1 MSNEFGSSADERI
14 WQVVAAIPEGSVAT
28 YGQVAELAALPNGAR
43 AVGKAMAR
51 LPKESRLPWHRVLN
65 ARGAVSLAG
74 DAGRRQRRRLRE
86 EGHRFRNGRLDLGR
100 CGWRPEQQ
108 PTTERNRIDRV
119 TTGAGDAGTT
129 SLADGRRYRK
139 SDPRIELVGA
149 LDEAN
154 SMIGLLAEEV
164 DAELAERLRDIQSRL
179 FDAGAIAATG
189 AKTADALD
197 WDGLAASLAA
207 QTQDLNSALEP
218 LREFILPGGGR
229 AASVAHVART
239 VVRRAERAWWRASER
254 ALSGGARGACPS
266 HGTALSGGARGARP
280 SHGTALSGGARG
292 ACPSHEGALSRG
304 ARGACP
310 SHEDNEALRGIAV
323 GVYLN
328 RLSDYLFVLAR
339 TVAREERLWRRAPS
353 AGAQVRQ
360 S

>member
-65 ARGAVSLAG
+65 ARGAVSLPG

-86 EGHRFRNGRLDLGR
+86 EGHRFRNGRLDLDS

-108 PTTERNRIDRV
+108 PTAERNRIDRV
-119 TTGAGDAGTT
+119 TTGTGDAGTT

-179 FDAGAIAATG
+179 FDAGAVAATG
-189 AKTADALD
+189 AQTTSGTALD
-197 WDGLAASLAA
+197 WQGLAASLAA
-207 QTQDLNSALEP
+207 QTQALNSALEP

-229 AASVAHVART
+229 AASVAHVARA

-266 HGTALSGGARGARP
+266 HGTALSGGARGACP

-292 ACPSHEGALSRG
+292 ACPSHEDDG
-304 ARGACP
+304 
-310 SHEDNEALRGIAV
+310 ALRGIAV

-339 TVAREERLWRRAPS
+339 TVAQEERLWRRAPS

>member
-14 WQVVAAIPEGSVAT
+14 WQVVAAIPEGCVAT

-65 ARGAVSLAG
+65 ARGAVSLPG

-86 EGHRFRNGRLDLGR
+86 EGHRFRNGRLDLDS

-108 PTTERNRIDRV
+108 PTAERNRIDRV
-119 TTGAGDAGTT
+119 TTGTGDAGTT
-129 SLADGRRYRK
+129 SLADGRRYPK

-154 SMIGLLAEEV
+154 SMLGLLAEEV
-164 DAELAERLRDIQSRL
+164 DAELAEHLRDIQSRL
-179 FDAGAIAATG
+179 FDAGAVAATG
-189 AKTADALD
+189 AQTASGALD
-197 WDGLAASLAA
+197 WEDLAASLAA
-207 QTQDLNSALEP
+207 QTQALNSALEP

-239 VVRRAERAWWRASER
+239 VVRRAERAWWRASEG

-280 SHGTALSGGARG
+280 SH
-292 ACPSHEGALSRG
+292 
-304 ARGACP
+304 
-310 SHEDNEALRGIAV
+310 EDNDALRGIAV

>member
-65 ARGAVSLAG
+65 ARGAVSLPG

-86 EGHRFRNGRLDLGR
+86 EGHRFRNGRLDLDS
-100 CGWRPEQQ
+100 CGWRPEQ

-119 TTGAGDAGTT
+119 TTSTGDAGTT

-179 FDAGAIAATG
+179 FDAGAVAATG
-189 AKTADALD
+189 AEAASGTALD
-197 WDGLAASLAA
+197 WEGLAASLAA
-207 QTQDLNSALEP
+207 QTQALNSALEP

-239 VVRRAERAWWRASER
+239 VVRRAERAWWRASE
-254 ALSGGARGACPS
+254 G
-266 HGTALSGGARGARP
+266 
-280 SHGTALSGGARG
+280 ALSGGARG
-292 ACPSHEGALSRG
+292 ACPSHE
-304 ARGACP
+304 
-310 SHEDNEALRGIAV
+310 DNDALRGIAV

-353 AGAQVRQ
+353 AGAQARQ

>member
-1 MSNEFGSSADERI
+1 MSGKSSQPRPAMSNEFDSSADERI
-14 WQVVAAIPEGSVAT
+14 WQVVAAIPDGAVAT
-28 YGQVAELAALPNGAR
+28 YGQVAELAGLPNGAR

-51 LPKESRLPWHRVLN
+51 LPKGSRLPWHRVLN
-65 ARGAVSLAG
+65 ARGAVSLPG

-86 EGHRFRNGRLDLGR
+86 EGHRFRNGRLDLGS

-108 PTTERNRIDRV
+108 PTAERNRIDRV
-119 TTGAGDAGTT
+119 TTGTGDAGTT
-129 SLADGRRYRK
+129 SLADGRRYPK

-154 SMIGLLAEEV
+154 SMLGLLAEEV
-164 DAELAERLRDIQSRL
+164 DAELADRLRDIQSRL
-179 FDAGAIAATG
+179 FDAGAVAATG
-189 AKTADALD
+189 AQTAGGALD
-197 WDGLAASLAA
+197 WEDLAASLAA

-239 VVRRAERAWWRASER
+239 VVRRAERAWWRASE
-254 ALSGGARGACPS
+254 G
-266 HGTALSGGARGARP
+266 ALSGGARGARP

-292 ACPSHEGALSRG
+292 ACPSHE
-304 ARGACP
+304 
-310 SHEDNEALRGIAV
+310 DDEALRGIAV

-339 TVAREERLWRRAPS
+339 TVAQEERLWLRAPAAPES
-353 AGAQVRQ
+353 AKAAD
-360 S
+360 

>member
-1 MSNEFGSSADERI
+1 MMSNEFGSSADERI

-65 ARGAVSLAG
+65 ARGAVSLPG

-86 EGHRFRNGRLDLGR
+86 EGHRFRNGRLDLDS

-108 PTTERNRIDRV
+108 PTAERNRIDRV

-154 SMIGLLAEEV
+154 SMLGLLAEEV

-179 FDAGAIAATG
+179 FDAGAVAATG
-189 AKTADALD
+189 AEAGGGALD

-207 QTQDLNSALEP
+207 QTQELNSALEP

-239 VVRRAERAWWRASER
+239 VVRRAERAWWRASE
-254 ALSGGARGACPS
+254 G
-266 HGTALSGGARGARP
+266 
-280 SHGTALSGGARG
+280 ALSGGARG
-292 ACPSHEGALSRG
+292 ACPSHE
-304 ARGACP
+304 
-310 SHEDNEALRGIAV
+310 DDDALRGIAV

>member
-65 ARGAVSLAG
+65 ARGAVSLPG

-86 EGHRFRNGRLDLGR
+86 EGHRFRNGRLDLDS
-100 CGWRPEQQ
+100 CGWRPEQ

-119 TTGAGDAGTT
+119 TTSTGDAGTT

-154 SMIGLLAEEV
+154 SMLGLLAEEV
-164 DAELAERLRDIQSRL
+164 DAALAEHLRDIQSRL
-179 FDAGAIAATG
+179 FDAGAVAATG
-189 AKTADALD
+189 TETADALD

-239 VVRRAERAWWRASER
+239 VVRRAERAWWRASE
-254 ALSGGARGACPS
+254 G
-266 HGTALSGGARGARP
+266 ALSGGARGARP

-292 ACPSHEGALSRG
+292 ACPSHEGALSGGARGACPSHEGALSGG

-310 SHEDNEALRGIAV
+310 SHEDDDALRGIAV

-353 AGAQVRQ
+353 AGGQVRQ